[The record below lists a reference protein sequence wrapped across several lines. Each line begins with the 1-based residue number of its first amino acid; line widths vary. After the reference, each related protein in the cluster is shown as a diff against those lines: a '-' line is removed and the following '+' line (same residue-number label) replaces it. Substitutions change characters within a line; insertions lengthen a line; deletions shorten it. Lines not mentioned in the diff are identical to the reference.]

1 MAKTKLTQYISKYR
15 ELRLINKASYSKEVE
30 GKVIVVQGSSIQFHD
45 GVYST
50 SDENEIKFLDNH
62 PNCGGVFIKVK
73 KNVVKEQADMDET
86 LEEREAKVKAKEE
99 ELVKKEMKL
108 RGQEKEGQ
116 EEGSKPSTK
125 GIRGTKDTKKTEKE
139 TKKPKF

>member
-1 MAKTKLTQYISKYR
+1 MAKAKLTQYISKYR

-45 GVYST
+45 GVYET
-50 SDENEIKFLDNH
+50 SDKNEIKFLDNH
-62 PNCGGVFIKVK
+62 ANFGGVFIKVK
-73 KNVVKEQADMDET
+73 KDVKKEKADMEET
-86 LEEREAKVKAKEE
+86 LEEREAKIKAKEE
-99 ELVKKEMKL
+99 ELKKEEMKL
-108 RGQEKEGQ
+108 KGQ

-125 GIRGTKDTKKTEKE
+125 GIRGTEATKKTE